1 MSKIFAA
8 HHKGCNLFCRMEK
21 GFGLNPKA
29 VAQRD
34 ASFGCRQCM
43 HDVQCP
49 SDFLKVA
56 CSQVELFWNI
66 LTLSIVSG

>member
-1 MSKIFAA
+1 
-8 HHKGCNLFCRMEK
+8 MEK

-56 CSQVELFWNI
+56 CSQVEYLDIVNCFW
-66 LTLSIVSG
+66 LKLYRRCERLSAWLSYLEI

>member
-1 MSKIFAA
+1 
-8 HHKGCNLFCRMEK
+8 MEK

-56 CSQVELFWNI
+56 CSQVEYLDIVNCFWFNAQEVGKVECMVVI
-66 LTLSIVSG
+66 YRNL